1 VCWFFVACHTPERTC
16 STHMSDAYVWRTC
29 LAYVFGVRVQ
39 RMCVVCVCGVVVC
52 VWCASSVW
60 FRCVVVA
67 ACVVVVAVGRG
78 WVGGVCDKL

>member
-1 VCWFFVACHTPERTC
+1 
-16 STHMSDAYVWRTC
+16 MSDAYVWRTC

>member
-1 VCWFFVACHTPERTC
+1 MFNACVWFV
-16 STHMSDAYVWRTC
+16 
-29 LAYVFGVRVQ
+29 
-39 RMCVVCVCGVVVC
+39 CVVCVCGVVVC